1 MPLQWVVGVGGGGGG
16 ASEQLGN
23 SFGSITPSF
32 PMKVVGGHAHSS
44 GRKSQASLVPRV
56 TKVNFLLTVYIHNQ
70 EKMLRELLKWSP
82 DGKGFDL
89 QTNSLNQ
96 FFKEMYGA

>member
-1 MPLQWVVGVGGGGGG
+1 MISSSWVNAITVSGRVGGGGKG

-32 PMKVVGGHAHSS
+32 PMKVVGGHAHSR

-56 TKVNFLLTVYIHNQ
+56 T
-70 EKMLRELLKWSP
+70 
-82 DGKGFDL
+82 
-89 QTNSLNQ
+89 
-96 FFKEMYGA
+96 